1 MQYIG
6 DKELMYNIY
15 KELRQIK
22 KEVLKLNR
30 KIAKDKN
37 KDFSEETN

>member
-6 DKELMYNIY
+6 NKELTYNIC
-15 KELRQIK
+15 KELLQIK
-22 KEVLKLNR
+22 REVLKLNR
-30 KIAKDKN
+30 KIAKDEN